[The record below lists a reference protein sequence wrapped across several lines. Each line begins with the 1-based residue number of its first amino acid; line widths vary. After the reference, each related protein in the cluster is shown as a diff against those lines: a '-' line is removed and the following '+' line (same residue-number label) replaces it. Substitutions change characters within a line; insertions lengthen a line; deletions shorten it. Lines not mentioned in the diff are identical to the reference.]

1 MFIYSKKSRRRMH
14 AIPAA
19 IALLVVTLFWLFSGA
34 HKAQAETVFSATE
47 LSSWSVECEDCHLE
61 AQYDVIVGDVVR
73 LESREHL
80 ALQRSV
86 KEQPTQPQLS
96 WRWSVDRSVDSGPLV
111 RVSIYLQD
119 TDDWP
124 ERIIHYVWD
133 SSREAGSH
141 EALSDFEYL
150 IVATGLG
157 SKAER
162 WEEVSAD
169 LNADWQKLYNEPLP
183 PLDHLEVALGMP
195 EQDIVAGAFIEKISL
210 TSAQPEPQP
219 QPAIAINE

>member
-1 MFIYSKKSRRRMH
+1 MYIYSKKSRRRMH

-19 IALLVVTLFWLFSGA
+19 IALVVVTLFWFFSSV
-34 HKAQAETVFSATE
+34 HNAQAETLLSASE
-47 LSSWSVECEDCHLE
+47 LANWSVDCEDCRLE
-61 AQYDVIVGDVVR
+61 AQYDVIVGDVIR

-80 ALQRSV
+80 ALQRAV
-86 KEQPTQPQLS
+86 TEQPQAPLLS
-96 WRWSVDRSVDSGPLV
+96 WRWSIDSFVDAGPLV
-111 RVSIYLQD
+111 RVSVHLQD

-141 EALSDFEYL
+141 EALSDSEYL

-157 SKAER
+157 SKAEK
-162 WEEVSAD
+162 WETVSAD

-210 TSAQPEPQP
+210 TSAQPAPPP

>member
-1 MFIYSKKSRRRMH
+1 MYTYSKKSRRRMH

-19 IALLVVTLFWLFSGA
+19 IALVVVTLFWFFSGA
-34 HKAQAETVFSATE
+34 QPAQAQTLFSATE
-47 LSSWSVECEDCHLE
+47 LAQWSVDCDDCHLE
-61 AQYDVIVGDVVR
+61 AQYDVMVGDVVR

-86 KEQPTQPQLS
+86 KEQPAQPQLS
-96 WRWSVDRSVDSGPLV
+96 WRWSVDNFVDAGPLV
-111 RVSIYLQD
+111 RVSVYLQD

-124 ERIIHYVWD
+124 ERILHYVWD
-133 SSREAGSH
+133 SSRERGET

-150 IVATGLG
+150 IVATGHG
-157 SKAER
+157 SKAES
-162 WEEVSAD
+162 WESVTAD
-169 LNADWQKLYNEPLP
+169 LAADWLAIYNEPLP